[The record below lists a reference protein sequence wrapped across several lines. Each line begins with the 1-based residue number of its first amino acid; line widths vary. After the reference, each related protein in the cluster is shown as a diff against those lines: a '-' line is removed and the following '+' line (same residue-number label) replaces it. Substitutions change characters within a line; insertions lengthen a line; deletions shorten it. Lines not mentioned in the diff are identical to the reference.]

1 MAEEEETTAGA
12 EEETTAEAAG
22 AEAAQAPQ
30 QQFVMQRVYLKDLSF
45 ESPVSPT
52 VFKQEWKPQ
61 MNVDLNT
68 KSGSLGGDDYEVVLT
83 ITITAKVNEET
94 AFLVEV
100 QQAGIFFI
108 QGIEGDDL
116 RRVLATICPNML
128 FAYAREVID
137 NVVTKATFPALM
149 LAPVNFDA
157 LFVQAVQ
164 QAQAQAQAAAA
175 PAESDVAT
183 H

>member
-1 MAEEEETTAGA
+1 MAEEESTGTEQPQAQA
-12 EEETTAEAAG
+12 E
-22 AEAAQAPQ
+22 APQ
-30 QQFVMQRVYLKDLSF
+30 QQFMMQRVYLKDLSF
-45 ESPVSPT
+45 ESPVSPA

-83 ITITAKVNEET
+83 LTITATVNEET

-100 QQAGIFFI
+100 QQAGIFLI

-116 RRVLATICPNML
+116 RRVLATVCPNML

-157 LFVQAVQ
+157 LFLQAVQ
-164 QAQAQAQAAAA
+164 QAQEQAQAAAA
-175 PAESDVAT
+175 PAESDAAT

>member
-1 MAEEEETTAGA
+1 MAEDETANT
-12 EEETTAEAAG
+12 EQ
-22 AEAAQAPQ
+22 AQAPQ
-30 QQFVMQRVYLKDLSF
+30 QQFVMQRVYIKDVSF
-45 ESPVSPT
+45 ESPTTPG

-68 KSGSLGGDDYEVVLT
+68 KSSGLGGDDYEVVLT
-83 ITITAKVNEET
+83 ITITAKLDDET

-100 QQAGIFFI
+100 QQAGIFLI

-116 RRVLATICPNML
+116 RRILATVCPNML
-128 FAYAREVID
+128 FPYAREAID
-137 NVVTKATFPALM
+137 GLVTKATFPALM

-157 LFVQAVQ
+157 LFLQAMQKAQEQ
-164 QAQAQAQAAAA
+164 QQGEA
-175 PAESDVAT
+175 PAADPAT